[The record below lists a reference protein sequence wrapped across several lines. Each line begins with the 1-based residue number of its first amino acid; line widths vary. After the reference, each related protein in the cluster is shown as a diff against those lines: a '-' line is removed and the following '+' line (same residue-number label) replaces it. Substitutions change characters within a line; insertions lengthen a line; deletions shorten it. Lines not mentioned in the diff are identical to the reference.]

1 MPLTFGSVEPDLSRC
16 SMRVFTDEVKPLKSK
31 GRLVRTSITPA
42 VPPSTMSAPCDLYTS
57 TRCSMAV
64 GMSARYRLRPTDVN
78 ISRPLS
84 KVTTPGKP
92 RMMTPPASPPSRR
105 TCTPV
110 TRPRISATF
119 LSGNL
124 PISSA
129 TMESTTWSL
138 FFLIVCA
145 LCAARRT
152 PVTATTFMPV
162 VSACAS
168 AGACAA
174 TSAAA
179 GCVLSSVAGSAAGAC
194 CAHTEALLSRPAP
207 ASAATVAFKVKRVL
221 CRDVGVPVAIDWFI
235 LSPPVF

>member
-16 SMRVFTDEVKPLKSK
+16 STRVFTDEVKPLKSN

-64 GMSARYRLRPTDVN
+64 GMSARYRLRPTEVN

-84 KVTTPGKP
+84 RVTTPGKP

-152 PVTATTFMPV
+152 PVTATTAMPDV
-162 VSACAS
+162 S
-168 AGACAA
+168 AGASAA
-174 TSAAA
+174 TSGAAA
-179 GCVLSSVAGSAAGAC
+179 CVLSKVAGSTAGAC
-194 CAHTEALLSRPAP
+194 CAQTDALLSSPAP
-207 ASAATVAFKVKRVL
+207 ASAATVAFKVKRVF
-221 CRDVGVPVAIDWFI
+221 CRDVGVPVAIHWFI

>member
-1 MPLTFGSVEPDLSRC
+1 MPPTFGSVEPDLSRC
-16 SMRVFTDEVKPLKSK
+16 SARTLPDAVKPLKSN

-64 GMSARYRLRPTDVN
+64 GISARYRLRPTEVN

-84 KVTTPGKP
+84 RVTTPGRP
-92 RMMTPPASPPSRR
+92 RMMTVPASPPSRR
-105 TCTPV
+105 ICTPV

-145 LCAARRT
+145 LCAALRT
-152 PVTATTFMPV
+152 PVTATTAMPPL
-162 VSACAS
+162 S
-168 AGACAA
+168 AGA
-174 TSAAA
+174 AA
-179 GCVLSSVAGSAAGAC
+179 GAVSSTGVSTAGAC
-194 CAHTEALLSRPAP
+194 CAQTEALLSRPAP
-207 ASAATVAFKVKRVL
+207 ARAATVAFKVKRVF
-221 CRDVGVPVAIDWFI
+221 CRGVRVPVAINCFI

>member
-16 SMRVFTDEVKPLKSK
+16 SARTLPDAVKPLKSN

-64 GMSARYRLRPTDVN
+64 GMSARYRLRPTEVN

-92 RMMTPPASPPSRR
+92 RMMTEPASPPSRR
-105 TCTPV
+105 ICTPV

-145 LCAARRT
+145 LCAALRT
-152 PVTATTFMPV
+152 PVTATTAMPAL
-162 VSACAS
+162 SAVASCAAAAGAAS
-168 AGACAA
+168 AASA
-174 TSAAA
+174 TSAA
-179 GCVLSSVAGSAAGAC
+179 GVSTAGAC
-194 CAHTEALLSRPAP
+194 CAQTEALLSRPAP
-207 ASAATVAFKVKRVL
+207 ASAATVAFKVNRVFCL
-221 CRDVGVPVAIDWFI
+221 GVRVPVAIHCFI